1 MLFSRT
7 KFFYANNPLNTVR
20 VAVPYSELAADLRK
34 KGDWYF
40 TYLERG
46 QGGDYDAFVDNIGQ
60 GGMWR
65 RVDGVRYVPPDSEIP
80 SATYVKWR
88 KEGGKWVI
96 DEISYPQA

>member
-1 MLFSRT
+1 
-7 KFFYANNPLNTVR
+7 VR